1 MRSIVFMLVFLWA
14 SLVHDAET
22 AQTVQ
27 PTQAAQA
34 VQNSELKH
42 DSQTQD
48 VNKLKKPMYNPFV
61 ERYVM
66 DELRQLR
73 VDMNDLEVNLTKE
86 VVNRELSAVNQAVG
100 YATDT
105 VTYFFYL
112 IAGISSVLLL
122 VGWSSLRDVKERVH
136 NMADAKVTAVIE
148 TYEGRLKAL
157 EEELNHKSRGI
168 SSAQQRLSQHQDIH
182 SLWLKAGQEPILS
195 NRLAIY
201 DEILEL
207 DGENTE
213 AMTYKADVLL
223 EMNEPLWAINLCLQ
237 ALKIDPD
244 NKHAFYQM
252 AGAYALLKQPNEAL
266 DYLQKAIEDTEGL
279 LEEVKT
285 DPIFSSLVDHPD
297 FKSLIKTKVY
307 DPDAHHKGV

>member
-1 MRSIVFMLVFLWA
+1 MRTLIFVLVLLWVP
-14 SLVHDAET
+14 LVH
-22 AQTVQ
+22 
-27 PTQAAQA
+27 A
-34 VQNSELKH
+34 VELKH

-48 VNKLKKPMYNPFV
+48 VNTLSKPMYNPFV

-73 VDMNDLEVNLTKE
+73 VEMNDLEVGLTKE
-86 VVNRELSAVNQAVG
+86 VVNRELTAVNQAVG

-136 NMADAKVTAVIE
+136 TLADTKVTEVIE
-148 TYEGRLKAL
+148 TYEARLKAL
-157 EEELNHKSRGI
+157 EEELNRKSRGI
-168 SSAQQRLSQHQDIH
+168 TSAQKRLSQHQDIH

-207 DGENTE
+207 DPENTE

-223 EMNEPLWAINLCLQ
+223 EMNEPLWAINLCQQ
-237 ALKIDPD
+237 ALKIDPE
-244 NKHAFYQM
+244 NRHAFYQL
-252 AGAYALLKQPNEAL
+252 AGAYALLNQPGEAL
-266 DYLQKAIEDTEGL
+266 DYLQKAIEDTDGL
-279 LEEVKT
+279 LEEVKA
-285 DPIFSSLVDHPD
+285 DPIFASLLELPG
-297 FKSLIKTKVY
+297 FQSLLKSKQYQSEK
-307 DPDAHHKGV
+307 HHADE

>member
-1 MRSIVFMLVFLWA
+1 MRTLIFVLVLLWVPIV
-14 SLVHDAET
+14 H
-22 AQTVQ
+22 
-27 PTQAAQA
+27 A
-34 VQNSELKH
+34 VELKH

-48 VNKLKKPMYNPFV
+48 VNTLNKPMYNPFV

-66 DELRQLR
+66 DELRQIR
-73 VDMNDLEVNLTKE
+73 VDMNDLEVSLTKE
-86 VVNRELSAVNQAVG
+86 VVNRELSATSRAVG

-136 NMADAKVTAVIE
+136 TLADTKVTEVIE
-148 TYEGRLKAL
+148 TYEARLRAL
-157 EEELNHKSRGI
+157 EEELNRKSRGI
-168 SSAQQRLSQHQDIH
+168 SSAQQRLTQHQDIY

-207 DGENTE
+207 DSENTE

-223 EMNEPLWAINLCLQ
+223 EMNEPLWAINLCQQ
-237 ALKIDPD
+237 ALKIDPE
-244 NKHAFYQM
+244 NRHAFYQL
-252 AGAYALLKQPNEAL
+252 AGAYALLNQPGEAL
-266 DYLQKAIEDTEGL
+266 DYLQKAIEDTDGL
-279 LEEVKT
+279 LEEVKA
-285 DPIFSSLVDHPD
+285 DPIFASLLELPG
-297 FKSLIKTKVY
+297 FQSLLKGKQY
-307 DPDAHHKGV
+307 QSEKHHADE